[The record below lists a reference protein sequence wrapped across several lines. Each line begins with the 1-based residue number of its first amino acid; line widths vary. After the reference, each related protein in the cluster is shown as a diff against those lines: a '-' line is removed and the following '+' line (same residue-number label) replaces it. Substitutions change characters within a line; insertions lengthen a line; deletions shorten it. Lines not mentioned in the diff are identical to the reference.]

1 MSWYLWFVI
10 GIIVGV
16 IVTGVFSA
24 ILVKVRTSYGTLK
37 IDHSNPEKD
46 IYRFDVD
53 DLDGLSKKKHIT
65 LKVDNHADLS
75 QK

>member
-10 GIIVGV
+10 GIVVGGVVAGVLSV
-16 IVTGVFSA
+16 IFHR
-24 ILVKVRTSYGTLK
+24 IRTSAGTLK

-46 IYRFDVD
+46 IYRLDIS
-53 DLDGLSKKKHIT
+53 DLDKLSSKKRVM

>member
-16 IVTGVFSA
+16 TVTGIFSA

-37 IDHSNPEKD
+37 IDHSNSEKD

-65 LKVDNHADLS
+65 LKVDNNADLS

>member
-10 GIIVGV
+10 GIVVGGV
-16 IVTGVFSA
+16 VTGVLSVIFHR
-24 ILVKVRTSYGTLK
+24 VRTACGTLK

-46 IYRFDVD
+46 VYRLDIG
-53 DLDGLSKKKHIT
+53 DLDKLSNKKRVM

>member
-10 GIIVGV
+10 GIVVGGV
-16 IVTGVFSA
+16 VTGVLSA
-24 ILVKVRTSYGTLK
+24 IFHRVRTSAGTLK

-46 IYRFDVD
+46 IYRLDIS
-53 DLDGLSKKKHIT
+53 DLDKLSSKKRVM